1 MKFNQKLTNMLFFML
16 PMIFT
21 NPAEGAALAIETFN
35 RNYFESGFLANK
47 LVSKSAIERRKKIR
61 QLKEKVLK
69 ERFEE
74 TTKKVIENGI
84 VKKQII
90 RIADDGKG
98 TRKKTIINKTIDREG
113 KVFTNKS
120 ESIQK
125 Y

>member
-1 MKFNQKLTNMLFFML
+1 MKFNQKLTNMLFLML

-21 NPAEGAALAIETFN
+21 DPAEGAALAIETFN

-98 TRKKTIINKTIDREG
+98 TRKKTVINKTIDREG
-113 KVFTNKS
+113 KVFTNRS

>member
-1 MKFNQKLTNMLFFML
+1 MS

-21 NPAEGAALAIETFN
+21 NPAEGTALAIETFN
-35 RNYFESGFLANK
+35 RNYFESGFLATK

>member
-1 MKFNQKLTNMLFFML
+1 MKFNQKLINMLFLMS

-47 LVSKSAIERRKKIR
+47 LVSKSAIERRKKIC
-61 QLKEKVLK
+61 QVKEKVLK

>member
-1 MKFNQKLTNMLFFML
+1 MKFNQKLTNILFLMS

-21 NPAEGAALAIETFN
+21 NPAEGTALAIETFN
-35 RNYFESGFLANK
+35 RNYFESGFLATK

-61 QLKEKVLK
+61 QVKEKVLK